1 MNERANSVTAPT
13 FHFNQSARLPL
24 EFALALFNNDELRG
38 VRLEYAPWPEGETW
52 K

>member
-1 MNERANSVTAPT
+1 MTMFGEPAA
-13 FHFNQSARLPL
+13 L
-24 EFALALFNNDELRG
+24 EFARTLFNNDKLRG